1 MEKWTQE
8 ELEELYAKIT
18 EKVKKD
24 REFRKELKARPK
36 EVIEKLA
43 GRELPEGFNV
53 QLIEKRGNAEKE
65 FGVPDFSGSEMDLS
79 ELKKVSGGAGEEDFS
94 GSGDCPE
101 DVPMLGISILAIISA
116 CAAAISI
123 VSCGAD
129 VCAAAGCP
137 VDEGCGAHGCGADGC
152 GAQGLCAAD
161 GCGAAGCGE
170 DAICAADGCAA
181 EGCGADSTEMPVRHT
196 ASVRVMSAAVRHAE
210 RMSDAVE
217 MSAEPIPVPWMRTVP
232 DMRAAEMPALA
243 S

>member
-79 ELKKVSGGAGEEDFS
+79 ELKKVSGGAGE
-94 GSGDCPE
+94 
-101 DVPMLGISILAIISA
+101 
-116 CAAAISI
+116 
-123 VSCGAD
+123 
-129 VCAAAGCP
+129 
-137 VDEGCGAHGCGADGC
+137 DEGPAAETGTRKERRHGRPRYRHR
-152 GAQGLCAAD
+152 
-161 GCGAAGCGE
+161 GAARG
-170 DAICAADGCAA
+170 AAQDLFNGL
-181 EGCGADSTEMPVRHT
+181 GRGTRQP
-196 ASVRVMSAAVRHAE
+196 
-210 RMSDAVE
+210 
-217 MSAEPIPVPWMRTVP
+217 P
-232 DMRAAEMPALA
+232 L
-243 S
+243 